1 MKRLFDGVRRY
12 HLHTKDR
19 YEKRFARLATGQ
31 SPLALFITCAD
42 SRVVPNLIASA
53 EPGELFVL
61 RNIANIVPPSDRSAD
76 PSVAAAVA
84 YAVDVLE
91 VKDIVVCGHSSCGG
105 VKALLGEPPADPSLR
120 SWLEHAR
127 PAVDSWRERG
137 PQGGAFS
144 EVDQLSQHSTLRQIE
159 SLRTYPAVA
168 RADDVKLHAW
178 WFEIATATVFAYDG
192 EAHRFVPALEQLARI
207 A

>member
-1 MKRLFDGVRRY
+1 MKRLFEGVRRY
-12 HLHTKDR
+12 HLHTKGQ
-19 YEKRFARLATGQ
+19 YENRFARLATGQ

-61 RNIANIVPPSDRSAD
+61 RNIANVVPPADRSAD

-105 VKALLGEPPADPSLR
+105 VKALLGDPPTEPSLNQ
-120 SWLEHAR
+120 WLEHAR
-127 PAVDSWRERG
+127 PAVEEWRRRGALDDS
-137 PQGGAFS
+137 FS
-144 EVDQLSQHSTLRQIE
+144 EVDQLSQISTLRQIE
-159 SLRTYPAVA
+159 NLRAYAPVA
-168 RADDVKLHAW
+168 RADVKLHAW
-178 WFEIATATVFAYDG
+178 WFQIATGTVFAYD
-192 EAHRFVPALEQLARI
+192 ADARRFAPALEQLARI